1 MGIQVGFMLN
11 DLINAAKRANAAVD
25 VVLGTIPDSHEE
37 WEDQDTGEVRRVF
50 VPGGRNDRV
59 TVTMP
64 DGRVF
69 MFGQSFDTP
78 KGIRFWFCNK
88 NVNHELREMLDELKV
103 PYDRG

>member
-1 MGIQVGFMLN
+1 MGIQVGFYLK
-11 DLINAAKRANAAVD
+11 DLKAAAAKAGATVD

-37 WEDQDTGEVRRVF
+37 WEDQETGETHRVF
-50 VPGGRNDRV
+50 VAGGRDDRV

-64 DGRVF
+64 DGRGF
-69 MFGQSFDTP
+69 MFGQSFDTY

-88 NVNHELREMLDELKV
+88 NVNHELRDLLDELKV

>member
-1 MGIQVGFMLN
+1 MGIQVGFYLN
-11 DLINAAKRANAAVD
+11 DLKAAANKAGAKID

-50 VPGGRNDRV
+50 VPGGRDDRV

-64 DGRVF
+64 DGRGF
-69 MFGQSFDTP
+69 MFGQSFDTSE
-78 KGIRFWFCNK
+78 GIRFWFCNK
-88 NVNHELREMLDELKV
+88 NVNDHLRDLLDELKV